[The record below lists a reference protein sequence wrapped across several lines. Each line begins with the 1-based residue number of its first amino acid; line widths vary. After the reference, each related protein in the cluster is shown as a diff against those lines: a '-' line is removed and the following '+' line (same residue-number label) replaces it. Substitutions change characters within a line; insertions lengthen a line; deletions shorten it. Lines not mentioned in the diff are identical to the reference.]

1 MTTVTR
7 YNRKAI
13 MTAAWEIVRKA
24 NVGLYGFRVI
34 MRRALKAA
42 WANAKHERAMEARQ
56 AKREH
61 ASPEVIRIQSE
72 IAVLESKTHWE
83 QPDYARIGVL
93 RAALRAAQ
101 EHAAAA
107 PDYAAKR
114 DLIASAG
121 GRFCAVTFTKAD
133 GTERTIQV
141 QPATLQRHVKGDAAT
156 EAGKRAVQTRKARH
170 PHLLPVWDAK
180 AQAPRSVNLATIS
193 RIAVDGIVHE
203 YRA

>member
-1 MTTVTR
+1 MT
-7 YNRKAI
+7 YSRKAI
-13 MTAAWEIVRKA
+13 MTAAWEMVRKA
-24 NVGLYGFRVI
+24 NMDLYGFRVI

-42 WANAKHERAMEARQ
+42 WANAKHERAMDALRDKQ
-56 AKREH
+56 AQ
-61 ASPEVIRIQSE
+61 ASPEVTRIESE
-72 IAVLESKTHWE
+72 IAILESKTHWE

-93 RAALRAAQ
+93 RAGLRSAQ
-101 EHAAAA
+101 EHEAAA

-133 GTERTIQV
+133 GTVRTMQV
-141 QPATLQRHVKGDAAT
+141 QPATLQGHVKGDAAT
-156 EAGKRAVQTRKARH
+156 EAGKRAVETRKARH

-180 AQAPRSVNLATIS
+180 ARAPRSVNLATIS
-193 RIAVDGIVHE
+193 RIAVDGVVHE

>member
-1 MTTVTR
+1 MT

-24 NVGLYGFRVI
+24 NVALYGFRVI

-56 AKREH
+56 AKQAK
-61 ASPEVIRIQSE
+61 ASPEVVRIQDE

-133 GTERTIQV
+133 GTERTMQV

-180 AQAPRSVNLATIS
+180 ARAPRSVNLATIS

>member
-1 MTTVTR
+1 MTIAAQ

-24 NVGLYGFRVI
+24 NVAVYGFRVI

-56 AKREH
+56 AKQAK
-61 ASPEVIRIQSE
+61 ASPEVVRIQDE

-101 EHAAAA
+101 EHDAAAQ
-107 PDYAAKR
+107 DYAAKR

-133 GTERTIQV
+133 GTERTMQV

-180 AQAPRSVNLATIS
+180 AHAPRSVNLATIS
-193 RIAVDGIVHE
+193 RIAVDGVVHE

>member
-1 MTTVTR
+1 MT

-24 NVGLYGFRVI
+24 NVALHGFRAI

-42 WANAKHERAMEARQ
+42 WANAKHERAMEVREAKQ
-56 AKREH
+56 AL
-61 ASPEVIRIQSE
+61 ASPEVTRIQGK
-72 IAVLESKTHWE
+72 IAILESKTHWE

-101 EHAAAA
+101 EHDAAAQ
-107 PDYAAKR
+107 DYAAKR

-133 GTERTIQV
+133 GSERTMQV

-156 EAGKRAVQTRKARH
+156 EAGKRAVGTRKARH

-180 AQAPRSVNLATIS
+180 ARAPRSVNLATIF
-193 RIAVDGIVHE
+193 RIVVDGVVHE

>member
-1 MTTVTR
+1 MT

-13 MTAAWEIVRKA
+13 MNAAWEIVRKA
-24 NVGLYGFRVI
+24 NVALYGFRVI

-56 AKREH
+56 AKQAK
-61 ASPEVIRIQSE
+61 ASPEVSRIQNE
-72 IAVLESKTHWE
+72 IVILESKTHWE

-101 EHAAAA
+101 EHEAAA

-133 GTERTIQV
+133 GIERTMQV

-156 EAGKRAVQTRKARH
+156 EAGKRAVETRKARH

-180 AQAPRSVNLATIS
+180 ARAPRSVNLATIS
-193 RIAVDGIVHE
+193 RIAVDGVVHE